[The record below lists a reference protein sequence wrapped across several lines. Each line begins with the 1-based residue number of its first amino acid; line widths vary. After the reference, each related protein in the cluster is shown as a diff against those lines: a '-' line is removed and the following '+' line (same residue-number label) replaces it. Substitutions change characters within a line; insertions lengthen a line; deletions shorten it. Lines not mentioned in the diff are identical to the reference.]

1 LQDFRGGRRELNK
14 STFSGRMIFSMKTY
28 TLNETAKLLNLPPRT
43 IKQWEKE
50 FQSIFQ
56 IPRTK
61 QGARIVTDQELEF
74 LKTVQRLYN
83 ENKSK
88 RDILNYFA
96 EAEQHPVPSQ
106 VRTCST
112 PNLQTIVYE
121 GEIVD
126 AYSPNSS
133 TNHEAKNLDL
143 VKEIDKKMTERLN
156 DAMETISAILAE
168 SQSAVFEKVEELKKE
183 AMSELR
189 KTTTHIEQNQVDV
202 HELLESTAR
211 KIETVVE
218 TLEEGQQLLVD
229 QLERE
234 RQIHHEKIM
243 ERERAFREL
252 VLQFREAAAS
262 GEKKE
267 KKWWRIW
274 EWGK

>member
-1 LQDFRGGRRELNK
+1 
-14 STFSGRMIFSMKTY
+14 MKTY

-88 RDILNYFA
+88 RDILNFFA
-96 EAEQHPVPSQ
+96 DAEQHHVSSEVRSSPS
-106 VRTCST
+106 
-112 PNLQTIVYE
+112 PNLQAIIYE

-126 AYSPNSS
+126 TYSPKPSAN
-133 TNHEAKNLDL
+133 NEAINLGL
-143 VKEIDKKMTERLN
+143 VKEIDKQMTKRLN
-156 DAMETISAILAE
+156 DAMETISSILAE

-183 AMSELR
+183 AMSELK
-189 KTTTHIEQNQVDV
+189 KTTTHLEQHKTDV
-202 HELLESTAR
+202 HELLENTAR

-218 TLEEGQQLLVD
+218 TLEEGQQLLID

-234 RQIHHEKIM
+234 RQIHQEKIM

-252 VLQFREAAAS
+252 VLQFRESAAS
-262 GEKKE
+262 SEKKE

-274 EWGK
+274 EWSK